1 MSESS
6 TSHGSARPLEVD
18 HGSRLLTAG
27 HGPRLAAPKGLRLD
41 SQSHRCALITRV
53 ALHSGPQSGVEEP
66 RALSP
71 KRTGKDT
78 QYGDLQYIITHQNHI
93 PKHGRMRA

>member
-1 MSESS
+1 MVS
-6 TSHGSARPLEVD
+6 RP
-18 HGSRLLTAG
+18 SFRPAK
-27 HGPRLAAPKGLRLD
+27 RGL
-41 SQSHRCALITRV
+41 
-53 ALHSGPQSGVEEP
+53 EEP

-93 PKHGRMRA
+93 PKHDRMRA